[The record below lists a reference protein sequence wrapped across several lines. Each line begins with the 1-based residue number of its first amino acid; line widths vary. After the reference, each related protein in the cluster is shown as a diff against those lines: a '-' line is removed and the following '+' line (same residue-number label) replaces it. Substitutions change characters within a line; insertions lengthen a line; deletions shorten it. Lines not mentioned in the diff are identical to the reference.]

1 MVEITV
7 SVPSDQILAFE
18 QTVSKME
25 GLNIVK
31 RSDQDVS
38 DEREETIEEERERI
52 LSGLTEGLEEV
63 RKIRRGELKA
73 RPIQELL
80 DEL

>member
-52 LSGLTEGLEEV
+52 LSGLKEGLEEV

>member
-7 SVPSDQILAFE
+7 SVPLDQILAFE

-38 DEREETIEEERERI
+38 DEREETVEEERERI
-52 LSGLTEGLEEV
+52 LSGLKEGLEEV